1 MKNEILQAIKYG
13 MRFRITDVRAENSF
27 KPN

>member
-13 MRFRITDVRAENSF
+13 MRYRITDVRAKNSF